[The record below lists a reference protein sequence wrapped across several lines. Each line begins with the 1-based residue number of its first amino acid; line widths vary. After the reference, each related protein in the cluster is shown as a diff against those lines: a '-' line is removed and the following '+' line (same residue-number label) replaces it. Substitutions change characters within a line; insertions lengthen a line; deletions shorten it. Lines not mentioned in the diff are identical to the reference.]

1 MFACIYIPNFSVA
14 AALRA
19 EPELQEHPLAIFEG
33 RPPLEKIIAAND
45 RAVKLG
51 IAPGITKS
59 QAELCS
65 ELALRPRS
73 SLQEASTHA
82 ALLDCAQSF
91 SPCVE
96 DSACDT
102 ALLDLRGMA
111 SLFGSIHNIART
123 ISERAIALGLQAN
136 VAIASN
142 PDAALLAVRGFRGI
156 TVIPPGKEAE
166 QLGSL
171 PVEVLFSDR
180 IEGEEKQSADSLLGT
195 LHRWGI
201 RNLRAL
207 AGLPEI
213 ALSERLGQTGLRLQ
227 QLARGEASR
236 TLVPL
241 EGPMLFEEAVELE
254 HPILLLEPL
263 AFLLNRLLE
272 QLCAR
277 LGSRALAT
285 QELRLALELSNHTG
299 IEDEFAGIA
308 SESHESSSE
317 RVRNFAP
324 PDRRGRLSL
333 QGFQT
338 KFVRTLSLPL
348 PMLDAK
354 VFLKLLQLDL
364 NAHPPGAPIIKIQIS
379 AEPARPRSAQGG
391 LFLPPSPEPE
401 KLELTLARIAGMVG
415 EQKVGALE
423 LLDTHHPEGFRMR
436 RFVAEVARKVPQKKN
451 SDSEELQSAITALRR
466 FRPALR
472 ASVTLQ
478 NGQPARLICPKRK
491 EVQGEVLWK
500 AGPWRFSGDWWDREA
515 WSRDEWDLA
524 LKNGEAV
531 SFYRLVHDLLGGE
544 WFLEGTYD

>member
-1 MFACIYIPNFSVA
+1 
-14 AALRA
+14 
-19 EPELQEHPLAIFEG
+19 
-33 RPPLEKIIAAND
+33 
-45 RAVKLG
+45 
-51 IAPGITKS
+51 
-59 QAELCS
+59 
-65 ELALRPRS
+65 
-73 SLQEASTHA
+73 
-82 ALLDCAQSF
+82 
-91 SPCVE
+91 
-96 DSACDT
+96 
-102 ALLDLRGMA
+102 
-111 SLFGSIHNIART
+111 
-123 ISERAIALGLQAN
+123 
-136 VAIASN
+136 
-142 PDAALLAVRGFRGI
+142 
-156 TVIPPGKEAE
+156 
-166 QLGSL
+166 
-171 PVEVLFSDR
+171 
-180 IEGEEKQSADSLLGT
+180 
-195 LHRWGI
+195 
-201 RNLRAL
+201 
-207 AGLPEI
+207 LPEI

-241 EGPMLFEEAVELE
+241 EAPMLFEEAVELE
-254 HPILLLEPL
+254 HPIVLLEPL

-285 QELRLALELSNHTG
+285 QELRLTLDLSNDAG
-299 IEDEFAGIA
+299 IEDEFAGIP
-308 SESHESSSE
+308 SKSNESSSE
-317 RVRNFAP
+317 RARSFSP
-324 PDRRGRLSL
+324 PNGRGRLYVQDSR
-333 QGFQT
+333 QT

-348 PMLDAK
+348 PMLDPK

-364 NAHPPGAPIIKIQIS
+364 NAHPPGAPIIKIHLS
-379 AEPARPRSAQGG
+379 AEPARARSAQGG

-451 SDSEELQSAITALRR
+451 QDSEELQSAITALRR

-478 NGQPARLICPKRK
+478 NGQPARVSCSKRK
-491 EVQGEVLWK
+491 ELQGEVLWK

-544 WFLEGTYD
+544 WFLEGSYD